1 MGIKEPESQ
10 APVGYL
16 IEKSEGSLYSCARLI
31 DKINEMELSAR
42 NREHLYAELHPLLY
56 DLTKVVAS
64 LEDATKVWDAGLA
77 KRMCERG
84 TEELKSFMS
93 RVREF
98 CDGFIDPN
106 ELHKGSL
113 KEPI

>member
-1 MGIKEPESQ
+1 MGIKKPESQ
-10 APVGYL
+10 APVDYL
-16 IEKSEGSLYSCARLI
+16 IEKSEASLYSCARLI
-31 DKINEMELSAR
+31 DKINEMELSSR
-42 NREHLYAELHPLLY
+42 NRKHLYAELQPLLN

-77 KRMCERG
+77 ERMCERG
-84 TEELKSFMS
+84 TEELKSFMF